1 MKKID
6 TTHQKFFNQFS
17 FLLDYRSMR
26 HPSNSQWYAFSTKT
40 KYKRNICRLVLR
52 QYFNDSNATGLIH
65 TFTDNMTMSLKNWG
79 LIVVVLIL

>member
-1 MKKID
+1 MKEID

-26 HPSNSQWYAFSTKT
+26 HPNNSQWYAFWTKT

-52 QYFNDSNATGLIH
+52 QYFNDSSATGLIH

-79 LIVVVLIL
+79 LIVVLLIL